1 VRIKQN
7 VIRPSARAYATLL
20 GAQLAVGAAAIFARF
35 ALHGAGPVE
44 VSALRLTIAALPL
57 LAYSWPQSR
66 KLSIPPKHERL
77 FACSGLALGL
87 HFATWIGSLLYTSVA
102 VSTLLVCT
110 VPVWTA
116 LYDSLILKQK
126 MSSKFWLAF
135 LAAGC
140 GVALIVGSST
150 GVAQIAGHESFG
162 DLLAVI
168 GSIAFAGYLIAIRSV
183 STLYPTI
190 VIVGRTYSWS
200 ALVLCIGA
208 LSLKQGPPGND
219 IVSWGGI
226 IAMAVIS
233 QILGHTGMNASLR
246 WFPSST
252 VAFTTLLEPVFAAL
266 LAFLIFAEGLSVLTL
281 CGSFLVLGSLA
292 AILQLQS
299 SQVQQQIAIESNE
312 LCSPLQRIS

>member
-1 VRIKQN
+1 MSTETQPAAPEKAY
-7 VIRPSARAYATLL
+7 ARAYATLL
-20 GAQLAVGAAAIFARF
+20 GAQIAVGAAAIFARF
-35 ALHGAGPVE
+35 ALHGAGPVA

-57 LAYSWPQSR
+57 LAYSWPQSK
-66 KLSIPPKHERL
+66 KLSIPRKHELL
-77 FACSGLALGL
+77 FACSGLALAL

-126 MSSKFWLAF
+126 MSRKFWLAF

-140 GVALIVGSST
+140 GVALIVGSKSC
-150 GVAQIAGHESFG
+150 AAPIAGLESLG

-168 GSIAFAGYLIAIRSV
+168 GSMAFAAYLIAIRSV

-190 VIVGRTYSWS
+190 VVVGRTYSWS
-200 ALVLCIGA
+200 ALALSIAA
-208 LSLKQGPPGND
+208 LSLKQVPPGND
-219 IVSWGGI
+219 IMSWGGI
-226 IAMAVIS
+226 LAMAIIS

-252 VAFTTLLEPVFAAL
+252 VALSTLLEPVFAAL
-266 LAFLIFAEGLSVLTL
+266 LAALVFAEGLSILTL
-281 CGSFLVLGSLA
+281 CGSLLVLASLA
-292 AILQLQS
+292 VILRLQPV
-299 SQVQQQIAIESNE
+299 QVQHQIAIESNE
-312 LCSPLQRIS
+312 L